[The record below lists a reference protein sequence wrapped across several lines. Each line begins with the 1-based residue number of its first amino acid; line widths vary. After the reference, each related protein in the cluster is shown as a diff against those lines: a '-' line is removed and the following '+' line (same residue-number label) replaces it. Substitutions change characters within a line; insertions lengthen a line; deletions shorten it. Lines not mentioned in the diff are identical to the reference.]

1 MKGPDSSG
9 HQRMLFLHQ
18 APTRPANARNV
29 QPRSSSAK
37 AQRPSGDANAPP
49 RSQTPTLTS
58 GGRLSTPSPGR
69 QKRPGSAAGNPTS
82 NPQKK
87 PSEDRSS
94 SGNRPGSAN
103 PVVGRLN
110 IWPNATPPNSARA
123 ASPAPVGSRPS
134 SSGRYNPNDKRAST
148 PTPRTASPSPGTVP
162 LHTVGAKSP
171 WGRKQPGYHPNPK
184 QTNPSA
190 WGTAPLSPKL
200 EDASPSNNGA
210 GSSGDRRSSSGTH
223 TPTSGASS
231 GQDGRHGNLTTVISS
246 ALDYKKFLDKRKQM
260 IQQQVETAQ
269 QVNQMNTGQRPASR
283 EGVPVKAT
291 HGAEGSSGLAST
303 TAGGTSEAPSDP
315 LLPASPD
322 GNRAPQSYLARHRRT
337 TSGTGSPA
345 NAVRQHGPVEST
357 EEVHLPGS
365 INNDKD
371 DNHSDLNKEHHHQA
385 KMAFPSVEGGNK
397 GTEVPGLDD
406 TNAGFPPCSG
416 RGTESANSSCTR
428 MGSATPNGR
437 MVREIP
443 QQHQAP
449 GPDSRPQSRMSAAGN
464 RERAPS
470 RFGSKG
476 GIGADDE
483 EQGSLDGGEGVLQ
496 GTDQFSHGGV
506 SGGLTGNAQHRGA
519 SEGARRVPEKKESLS
534 DLLGEDGKDVR
545 WSSNQ
550 GSSLEDYIVGKQIGQ
565 GAYATVRFGIHK
577 DTGRKVAVKVY
588 EKYKLLDPQRRKS
601 VRREIKLMERMSHP
615 NMVAFHDALDTP
627 KQIYIIMEFV
637 GGGSLHHYL
646 KKHTCRRVEETKA
659 KRLFYQVCQG
669 IKYCHDRHIVHR
681 DVKLENLLLDEN
693 GTVKIIDFGFSTII
707 PPGKKLKTF
716 CGTPSYMAPEIVARK
731 EYSGFCAD
739 IWAMGVL
746 LYALL
751 CGCFPFKGQNDKD
764 LYRKIVKGVFY
775 IPEFVS
781 QSSRA
786 LVTRI
791 LTVDMNRRP
800 TVDEVLA
807 DPWFTSHPTELY
819 ALKNSHQ
826 PNISVSSQSTT
837 AGERT
842 SGQTASSS
850 SGQSASDPASA
861 ALAFPRRGSSGQDVQ
876 PSRPASSH
884 GMSSGS
890 GAQVAQFGRSS
901 PAPPAEVQQ
910 RPQSSERPQTP
921 NGYGEAPSSNSGTRA
936 SSARASREKSARIE
950 EEAMAKLER
959 LGYPREEIVRQ
970 LKDESSHL
978 YKLYFRFLKAMNAW
992 DQK

>member
-1 MKGPDSSG
+1 M
-9 HQRMLFLHQ
+9 
-18 APTRPANARNV
+18 
-29 QPRSSSAK
+29 
-37 AQRPSGDANAPP
+37 
-49 RSQTPTLTS
+49 
-58 GGRLSTPSPGR
+58 
-69 QKRPGSAAGNPTS
+69 
-82 NPQKK
+82 
-87 PSEDRSS
+87 
-94 SGNRPGSAN
+94 
-103 PVVGRLN
+103 
-110 IWPNATPPNSARA
+110 
-123 ASPAPVGSRPS
+123 
-134 SSGRYNPNDKRAST
+134 
-148 PTPRTASPSPGTVP
+148 
-162 LHTVGAKSP
+162 
-171 WGRKQPGYHPNPK
+171 
-184 QTNPSA
+184 
-190 WGTAPLSPKL
+190 
-200 EDASPSNNGA
+200 
-210 GSSGDRRSSSGTH
+210 
-223 TPTSGASS
+223 
-231 GQDGRHGNLTTVISS
+231 
-246 ALDYKKFLDKRKQM
+246 
-260 IQQQVETAQ
+260 
-269 QVNQMNTGQRPASR
+269 
-283 EGVPVKAT
+283 
-291 HGAEGSSGLAST
+291 
-303 TAGGTSEAPSDP
+303 
-315 LLPASPD
+315 
-322 GNRAPQSYLARHRRT
+322 
-337 TSGTGSPA
+337 
-345 NAVRQHGPVEST
+345 

-365 INNDKD
+365 INNDKED
-371 DNHSDLNKEHHHQA
+371 QHSEPHKEHPMQA

-397 GTEVPGLDD
+397 VEAHGLDD
-406 TNAGFPPCSG
+406 NNAVFPPCSG

-428 MGSATPNGR
+428 VGSATPNGR
-437 MVREIP
+437 MVRELP
-443 QQHQAP
+443 QQPQAP
-449 GPDSRPQSRMSAAGN
+449 SMDQSRPQSRISGAGN

-476 GIGADDE
+476 GVADDE
-483 EQGSLDGGEGVLQ
+483 EQGSLDGGEGVIQ
-496 GTDQFSHGGV
+496 GTDQFSHGG
-506 SGGLTGNAQHRGA
+506 GNAQHRVA

-545 WSSNQ
+545 WSSNP

-826 PNISVSSQSTT
+826 PNVSVSSQSTT

-861 ALAFPRRGSSGQDVQ
+861 ALAFPRRGSSGQEIQ
-876 PSRPASSH
+876 PSRPGSSH

-890 GAQVAQFGRSS
+890 AAQVAQFGRSS
-901 PAPPAEVQQ
+901 PVPPSEAQQ

-921 NGYGEAPSSNSGTRA
+921 NGYAEASGGNSGTRA
-936 SSARASREKSARIE
+936 SSARASREKSAKIE